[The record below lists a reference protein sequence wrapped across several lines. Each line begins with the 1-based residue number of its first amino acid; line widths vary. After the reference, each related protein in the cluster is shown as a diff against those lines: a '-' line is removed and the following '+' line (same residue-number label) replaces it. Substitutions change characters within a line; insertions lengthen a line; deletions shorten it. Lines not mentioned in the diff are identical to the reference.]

1 MRIFSNASSSAAS
14 AALMPLVTSRRAWR
28 ASSKHRWHISRPS
41 NTAASLPR
49 RTCVLISYIEE
60 ILTYIGNYH
69 LRVSKNKQRTS
80 AGKTVFGR
88 LKAGQKPGK
97 TVFGRL
103 KAGQKPGF
111 SGSGKNVVLAGF
123 TIFSGPRCDHPRERE
138 LVI

>member
-1 MRIFSNASSSAAS
+1 
-14 AALMPLVTSRRAWR
+14 
-28 ASSKHRWHISRPS
+28 
-41 NTAASLPR
+41 
-49 RTCVLISYIEE
+49 LISYIEE

-88 LKAGQKPGK
+88 LKAGQN
-97 TVFGRL
+97 
-103 KAGQKPGF
+103 PGF